1 MKTFKQL
8 DRLVSL
14 MLFGANLMFL
24 TVNAAALIIKFTLIY
39 VILRFCVQ
47 MRSERARKR
56 RRIERGTKGYGERKR
71 KRKIGRDRE
80 R

>member
-1 MKTFKQL
+1 M
-8 DRLVSL
+8 SL
-14 MLFGANLMFL
+14 MVFFNISGANLMFL

-39 VILRFCVQ
+39 VISHFCVQ

-56 RRIERGTKGYGERKR
+56 RREREAKGYGERQR
-71 KRKIGRDRE
+71 EIGKDKE

>member
-1 MKTFKQL
+1 
-8 DRLVSL
+8 
-14 MLFGANLMFL
+14 MFL

-39 VILRFCVQ
+39 VILHFCVQ

-71 KRKIGRDRE
+71 KIGRDRE